1 MRLSRKIIIPTLL
14 WFAILLIALI
24 VGQGFAIAAET
35 RANESQ
41 TLDHFQQMFNDEIET
56 RNNTALGLANSIAS
70 NPIVAQAFARGDSY
84 TLLAQTRPVYQ
95 RLRANFPIAEFQ
107 FYLPDG
113 SAFLAVHRDKP
124 GQTAATSTSVVN
136 TAIASQ
142 RSATGLEIEE
152 EGLAIRGVAPVFYN
166 DNFVGVIE
174 IALDMNIDILQS
186 LKDRLGTDFQILL
199 LNDALIAADAQSAS
213 HFPGPVPALSGY
225 ATTLKQPL
233 PPEIDLSSFY
243 ANVLGGTSQTTYIQT
258 LESRQV
264 MRAAPLRDNNNSVI
278 GVLEI
283 IMDRSDIIQIQN
295 QRLTLTLGALIL
307 TTALGGIGAAYFA
320 TRTLAPIEI
329 LRTAAKNIAAG
340 ELEQHIAL
348 ETNDELGLLAMAF
361 NTMSTHIRQV
371 MDTLEHR
378 VAERTQELEKR
389 TTYLQATAEVART
402 AASQSDLDIL
412 LKRVALLIHERFHTY
427 HTGIFLL
434 DTTGEYA
441 VLQAA
446 AGQSS
451 HEILTS
457 GVTLRVGAEGIVGHV
472 IQTGLPRIARDIA
485 DDPFYKPNPLL
496 PQTRAEIVLP
506 LKVGS
511 RILGALDMQ
520 STDPE
525 AFGSDELQILQ
536 ILADQIAIAIEN
548 LRLIA
553 ENQAALEASR
563 RLYGEISRADWK
575 RLLEARLLGYESDAS
590 GLHRLDASQLPPPTA
605 EGLDIPIRVQEQVIG
620 SIHAEKAPAES
631 WLPEEQ
637 KILSS
642 ISTQIAYALESARL
656 FNDLQER
663 AHREQIITQIISS
676 MRETLDVD
684 LILQNTLQEIGQN
697 IPFSALEIRLGTPP
711 ETPTEEKA

>member
-24 VGQGFAIAAET
+24 IGQRLTITVET

-41 TLDHFQQMFNDEIET
+41 TLDHFQQMFNDEIKT
-56 RNNTALGLANSIAS
+56 QSNLALGLANSIAS
-70 NPIVAQAFARGDSY
+70 NPVAAQALARSDRY

-95 RLRANFPIAEFQ
+95 RLRTNFPIVEFQ

-113 SAFLAVHRDKP
+113 SAFLAVHRGKP
-124 GQTAATSTSVVN
+124 EEATATSTSVVN
-136 TAIASQ
+136 AAIASQ
-142 RSATGLEIEE
+142 HNAAGPEIGA
-152 EGLAIRGVAPVFYN
+152 EGLAIRGVAPVFFN
-166 DNFVGVIE
+166 DNFVGVVE
-174 IALDMNIDILQS
+174 IALNMDINTLQN
-186 LKDRLGTDFQILL
+186 LKDRIGTDFQILL
-199 LNDALIAADAQSAS
+199 LNDALIAANAQSAA
-213 HFPGPVPALSGY
+213 HFAGPVPALSGY

-233 PPEIDLSSFY
+233 PPQTDLSSFY
-243 ANVLGGTSQTTYIQT
+243 ANVLAGTSQTTYIQT
-258 LESRQV
+258 LESRQAV
-264 MRAAPLRDNNNSVI
+264 RAAPLRDNNDSII
-278 GVLEI
+278 GIVEI
-283 IMDRSDIIQIQN
+283 ILDRSDIIQTQN
-295 QRLTLTLGALIL
+295 QRLAITLGVLALAL
-307 TTALGGIGAAYFA
+307 FLGGIGTAYSV
-320 TRTLAPIEI
+320 TRTLAPIDI
-329 LRTAAKNIAAG
+329 LRTAAKSITEG
-340 ELEQHIAL
+340 ELEQPIAL
-348 ETNDELGLLAMAF
+348 ETNDELGLLARAF
-361 NTMSTHIRQV
+361 NTISAHIRQV

-378 VAERTQELEKR
+378 VAERTRELEKR

-434 DTTGEYA
+434 DATGEHA
-441 VLQAA
+441 VLQAT

-451 HEILTS
+451 NEILTS
-457 GVTLRVGAEGIVGHV
+457 GITLRVGTEGIVGHV
-472 IQTGLPRIARDIA
+472 IQTGVPRIARDIS
-485 DDPFYKPNPLL
+485 DDPFYKPNLLL

-506 LKVGS
+506 LKVGN

-563 RLYGEISRADWK
+563 RLYGEVSRADWK

-590 GLHRLDASQLPPPTA
+590 GLHRLDTSQLPPPTA
-605 EGLDIPIRVQEQVIG
+605 DGLEIPIRVQEQVIG
-620 SIHAEKAPAES
+620 SIHAEKAPGES

-637 KILSS
+637 EILSS

-663 AHREQIITQIISS
+663 AHREQIITQIVSS

-684 LILQNTLQEIGQN
+684 LILQNTLQEIGEN
-697 IPFSALEIRLGTPP
+697 MPFSALEIRLGTPP

>member
-14 WFAILLIALI
+14 WFAVLLIALI
-24 VGQGFAIAAET
+24 IGLGLAIAAET

-41 TLDHFQQMFNDEIET
+41 TLDHYQQVFNNEIET
-56 RNNTALGLANSIAS
+56 QSNIALGLASSVAS
-70 NPIVAQAFARGDSY
+70 NPVVAQALARSDRY
-84 TLLAQTRPVYQ
+84 TLLAQARPIYQ
-95 RLRANFPIAEFQ
+95 RLRANFPIVEFQ

-113 SAFLAVHRDKP
+113 SAFLAVHRSKP
-124 GQTAATSTSVVN
+124 EKTTTTSTSVVN

-142 RSATGLEIEE
+142 RNAAGLEIGA
-152 EGLAIRGVAPVFYN
+152 EGLAMRGVAPVFFN
-166 DNFVGVIE
+166 DNFIGVIE
-174 IALDMNIDILQS
+174 IGLDMNIGILQN
-186 LKDRLGTDFQILL
+186 LKNKLGTDFQILL
-199 LNDALIAADAQSAS
+199 LNDALIAANAQSAA
-213 HFPGPVPALSGY
+213 HFAGPVPALSGY

-233 PPEIDLSSFY
+233 PPETDLSSFY
-243 ANVLGGTSQTTYIQT
+243 ANVLAGTPQTAYIQT

-264 MRAAPLRDNNNSVI
+264 MRATPLRDNNGNII
-278 GVLEI
+278 GILEI
-283 IMDRSDIIQIQN
+283 ILDRSDIIQTQN
-295 QRLTLTLGALIL
+295 QRLAISLGALVLAI
-307 TTALGGIGAAYFA
+307 ALGGVGTAYFA

-329 LRTAAKNIAAG
+329 LRTAAKNITEG
-340 ELEQHIAL
+340 KLEQHIAL
-348 ETNDELGLLAMAF
+348 ETNDELGLLAQAF

-378 VAERTQELEKR
+378 VAERTRELEKR

-402 AASQSDLDIL
+402 AASQGDLNIL

-441 VLQAA
+441 VLQAT

-451 HEILTS
+451 NEILTS
-457 GVTLRVGAEGIVGHV
+457 GITLPVGAEGIVGHV
-472 IQTGLPRIARDIA
+472 IQTGAPRIARDIS

-506 LKVGS
+506 LKVGN

-563 RLYGEISRADWK
+563 RLYGEVSRTDWK
-575 RLLEARLLGYESDAS
+575 RLLEARLLGYESDVS
-590 GLHRLDASQLPPPTA
+590 GLHRLDTSQLPPPSA

-620 SIHAEKAPAES
+620 SIHAEKAPGES

-637 KILSS
+637 EILSS

-663 AHREQIITQIISS
+663 AHREQIITQIISG
-676 MRETLDVD
+676 MRGTLDVD
-684 LILQNTLQEIGQN
+684 LILQNTLQEIGEN

-711 ETPTEEKA
+711 ETPAEEKA